1 MNDTTYDSRYGFKQ
15 INISIYPSSY
25 RTFTNPNVP
34 TTYDTLEAYGTR
46 YITFWGGDSL
56 NATFSYDN
64 AKASVHAI
72 AKGSAGEKVSDVA
85 PDTPYLENDFG
96 QGYDKIIFV
105 VTNIF
110 GSKTIYHYTASGI
123 SGVQQP
129 MEIAYDDGN
138 PEFYYAYTTGDSVA
152 VQFDAAP
159 GAMLDSIRVAFRR
172 AGSISYGIWKYSG
185 ASSSSPFA
193 QNYGTGTMIC
203 TDSTPPY
210 PYPIPYQNWV
220 KTDVSGWNVDLNYPF
235 AVGFAFGSNGTAPGL
250 MVSAEPYS
258 DANPHHSFTE
268 TNGSKGRQWYV
279 IVTNDAWDS
288 AARYLVRAYIHY
300 VTNGIARPIVLT
312 PKIFDLS
319 QNYPN
324 PFNPETSIRYAVPTK
339 NPVRLSIYDMLGR
352 EVAILIDQVQDPGT
366 YEVKWDGK
374 NTSGLSVGS
383 GVYFY
388 RLQAG
393 SFIKTKKM
401 VLLR

>member
-1 MNDTTYDSRYGFKQ
+1 
-15 INISIYPSSY
+15 
-25 RTFTNPNVP
+25 
-34 TTYDTLEAYGTR
+34 
-46 YITFWGGDSL
+46 
-56 NATFSYDN
+56 
-64 AKASVHAI
+64 
-72 AKGSAGEKVSDVA
+72 
-85 PDTPYLENDFG
+85 
-96 QGYDKIIFV
+96 
-105 VTNIF
+105 
-110 GSKTIYHYTASGI
+110 
-123 SGVQQP
+123 